1 MHTRFEANFGSR
13 EGLDFA
19 FKHTRGTQ
27 DTCPPLALSA
37 SSGFRYARVM
47 TELRSSEPHAFT
59 QWLGRLILSITGWKV
74 EGAKP
79 SITQSVIIAAPH
91 TSNWDFFYLLAA
103 AASLRVKIH
112 WLGKASLF
120 WGPMGPIMRRLGGI
134 PVDRSKSNQL
144 VSQLVTRFTHTPNL
158 HIVIPPSGTRG
169 FTHHWRSG
177 FYHLA
182 RQANIPVI
190 FGFLDYP
197 KKLAGISAPQT
208 MTGDPGPDM
217 DRIRAFYKG
226 ITGRYPAL
234 ASKIALQE
242 ETPKT

>member
-1 MHTRFEANFGSR
+1 MTPAHQQISMRALVR
-13 EGLDFA
+13 AD
-19 FKHTRGTQ
+19 
-27 DTCPPLALSA
+27 PLALSA
-37 SSGFRYARVM
+37 STGFRYARDM
-47 TELRSSEPHAFT
+47 TELSSSEPHAFT

-103 AASLRVKIH
+103 AASLKVKIH

-182 RQANIPVI
+182 RQANVPVI

-208 MTGDPGPDM
+208 MTGEPGPDM

-242 ETPKT
+242 EETPKT

>member
-1 MHTRFEANFGSR
+1 MAGQGEPFLGPH
-13 EGLDFA
+13 
-19 FKHTRGTQ
+19 GT
-27 DTCPPLALSA
+27 D
-37 SSGFRYARVM
+37 
-47 TELRSSEPHAFT
+47 HAT
-59 QWLGRLILSITGWKV
+59 TW
-74 EGAKP
+74 
-79 SITQSVIIAAPH
+79 
-91 TSNWDFFYLLAA
+91 
-103 AASLRVKIH
+103 
-112 WLGKASLF
+112 
-120 WGPMGPIMRRLGGI
+120 GI

-208 MTGDPGPDM
+208 MTGDTGPDM

-242 ETPKT
+242 ETPNT